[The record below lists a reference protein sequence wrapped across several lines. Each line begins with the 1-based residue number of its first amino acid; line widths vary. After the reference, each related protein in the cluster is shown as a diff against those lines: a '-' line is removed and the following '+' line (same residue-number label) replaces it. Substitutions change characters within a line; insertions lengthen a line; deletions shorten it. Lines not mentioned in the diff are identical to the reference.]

1 MRIYK
6 PKFWDQ
12 KISLVSLI
20 LLPFTILVKLI
31 ILLRKRLIKGEKFN
45 IPVICIGNIY
55 LGGTGKTPTAIL
67 IANELV
73 KIGKKPSIVRKY
85 YSDQEDEY
93 NLIKKHYK
101 SLSVNLKRSAAILDA
116 ENKSYD
122 SVILDDGFQDYKIK
136 KDLNII
142 CFNQNQLIGN
152 GMVIPSGPLRESLD
166 ALKDAQVV
174 IINGSKSLEFEQ
186 KILRYNKNLNIFYSN
201 YYPVNL
207 NEFKKKKL
215 LAVAGIANPK
225 NFFDL
230 LLKEGLEIEKK
241 MIFPDHYQFKKSEM
255 ENILKYA
262 EERNL
267 QIVMTEKDYFK
278 IKQFNH
284 NEIKYLKIILKID
297 NCEKLIKLIS
307 DKYD

>member
-1 MRIYK
+1 MKINK

-12 KISLVSLI
+12 KKSFYSII
-20 LLPFTILVKLI
+20 LFPFTVLVKLVI
-31 ILLRKRLIKGEKFN
+31 FFKKKFIKSKKFN

-73 KIGKKPSIVRKY
+73 KIGKKPSIIRKFY
-85 YSDQEDEY
+85 LDQEDEY
-93 NLIKKHYK
+93 ELIRKYHKDLH
-101 SLSVNLKRSAAILDA
+101 VNLKRSEAILEA

-122 SVILDDGFQDYKIK
+122 SVILDDGFQDYTIK
-136 KDLNII
+136 KNFNII

-166 ALKDAQVV
+166 ALKDSQVV
-174 IINGSKSLEFEQ
+174 IINGKKSLEFEQ
-186 KILRYNKNLNIFYSN
+186 KILQHNKNLYIFYSN
-201 YYPVNL
+201 YYSLNS

-215 LAVAGIANPK
+215 LALAGIANPK

-230 LLKEGLEIEKK
+230 LLKEGLDIEKK
-241 MIFPDHYQFKKSEM
+241 IIFPDHYQFKRSEIV
-255 ENILKYA
+255 NIVKYA
-262 EERNL
+262 NERNL

-278 IKQFNH
+278 VKKFNY

-297 NCEKLIKLIS
+297 NYEKLIKLIS

>member
-1 MRIYK
+1 MRINK

-122 SVILDDGFQDYKIK
+122 SVILDDGFQDYKIQ

-278 IKQFNH
+278 IKKFNY

>member
-1 MRIYK
+1 MRINK

-101 SLSVNLKRSAAILDA
+101 SLFVNLKRSTAILDA

-166 ALKDAQVV
+166 ALEDAQVV
-174 IINGSKSLEFEQ
+174 IINGNKNLEFEQ
-186 KILRYNKNLNIFYSN
+186 TILRYNKNLNIFYSN

-278 IKQFNH
+278 IKKFNY

>member
-1 MRIYK
+1 MRINK

-101 SLSVNLKRSAAILDA
+101 SLSVNLKRSTAILDA

-122 SVILDDGFQDYKIK
+122 SVILDDGF
-136 KDLNII
+136 
-142 CFNQNQLIGN
+142 GN
-152 GMVIPSGPLRESLD
+152 
-166 ALKDAQVV
+166 
-174 IINGSKSLEFEQ
+174 F
-186 KILRYNKNLNIFYSN
+186 
-201 YYPVNL
+201 
-207 NEFKKKKL
+207 
-215 LAVAGIANPK
+215 
-225 NFFDL
+225 
-230 LLKEGLEIEKK
+230 
-241 MIFPDHYQFKKSEM
+241 
-255 ENILKYA
+255 
-262 EERNL
+262 
-267 QIVMTEKDYFK
+267 T
-278 IKQFNH
+278 
-284 NEIKYLKIILKID
+284 
-297 NCEKLIKLIS
+297 
-307 DKYD
+307 

>member
-1 MRIYK
+1 MRINK

-12 KISLVSLI
+12 KISLFSLI
-20 LLPFTILVKLI
+20 LFPFTILVKLI
-31 ILLRKRLIKGEKFN
+31 IVFKKRLIKGKEFSL
-45 IPVICIGNIY
+45 PVICIGNIY

-73 KIGKKPSIVRKY
+73 KIGKKPCIVRKY
-85 YSDQEDEY
+85 YADQEDEY
-93 NLIKKHYK
+93 NLIRKHYK
-101 SLSVNLKRSAAILDA
+101 YLSINLKRSEAILDA
-116 ENKSYD
+116 KNKSHD
-122 SVILDDGFQDYKIK
+122 SVILDDGFQDYEIIK
-136 KDLNII
+136 DFNII

-166 ALKDAQVV
+166 ALQNAQVV
-174 IINGSKSLEFEQ
+174 IINGEKSLEFEQ
-186 KILRYNKNLNIFYSN
+186 KILQYNKNLNIFYSN
-201 YYPVNL
+201 YYPVNS

-230 LLKEGLEIEKK
+230 LLKEDLEIKKK
-241 MIFPDHYQFKKSEM
+241 MIFPDHYQFKKSEIV
-255 ENILKYA
+255 NIVKYA

-278 IKQFNH
+278 IKKFNY
-284 NEIKYLKIILKID
+284 NEIKYLKIKLKID

>member
-1 MRIYK
+1 MRINK

-101 SLSVNLKRSAAILDA
+101 SLSVNLKRSTAILDA

-122 SVILDDGFQDYKIK
+122 SVILDDGFQDYKIQ

-278 IKQFNH
+278 IKKFNY

>member
-101 SLSVNLKRSAAILDA
+101 SLFVNLKRSTAILDA

-278 IKQFNH
+278 IKKFNH

>member
-1 MRIYK
+1 MRINK

-12 KISLVSLI
+12 KISLFSLI
-20 LLPFTILVKLI
+20 LFPLAILVKLI
-31 ILLRKRLIKGEKFN
+31 IGFKKRIVKSEKFN
-45 IPVICIGNIY
+45 LPVICIGNIY

-73 KIGKKPSIVRKY
+73 KIGKKPFIVRKY
-85 YSDQEDEY
+85 YADQEDEY
-93 NLIKKHYK
+93 DLIREHYK
-101 SLSVNLKRSAAILDA
+101 YLSVNLKRSEAILDA
-116 ENKSYD
+116 ENKSCD
-122 SVILDDGFQDYKIK
+122 SVILDDGFQDYKIQ

-152 GMVIPSGPLRESLD
+152 GMVIPSGPLRESLA
-166 ALKDAQVV
+166 ALEDAQIV
-174 IINGSKSLEFEQ
+174 IINGKKNLEFEQ
-186 KILRYNKNLNIFYSN
+186 KILKYNKNLEIFYSN
-201 YYPVNL
+201 YYPINSG
-207 NEFKKKKL
+207 EFKKKRL
-215 LAVAGIANPK
+215 LAIAGIANPK

-230 LLKEGLEIEKK
+230 LLEEGLDIEKK
-241 MIFPDHYQFKKSEM
+241 MSFPDHYQFSKSEIS
-255 ENILKYA
+255 NIVKYA

-278 IKQFNH
+278 IKKFNY
-284 NEIKYLKIILKID
+284 NEIKYLRIILKIE

>member
-1 MRIYK
+1 MKINK

-12 KISLVSLI
+12 KISLFSLI
-20 LLPFTILVKLI
+20 LFPFTILVKLI
-31 ILLRKRLIKGEKFN
+31 IVFKKKLIKSEKFN

-85 YSDQEDEY
+85 YADQEDEY
-93 NLIKKHYK
+93 NLIRKHFK
-101 SLSVNLKRSAAILDA
+101 SLFINLKRSKAIFDA
-116 ENKSYD
+116 EKNSND

-142 CFNQNQLIGN
+142 CFNHNQLIGN
-152 GMVIPSGPLRESLD
+152 GMVIPAGPLREGLG
-166 ALKDAQVV
+166 ALEDAQVV
-174 IINGSKSLEFEQ
+174 IINGKQSLEFEQ
-186 KILRYNKNLNIFYSN
+186 KILKYNKNLKIFYSN
-201 YYPVNL
+201 YYSLNS

-230 LLKEGLEIEKK
+230 LLREGLEIEKK
-241 MIFPDHYQFKKSEM
+241 MIFPDHYQFKKSE
-255 ENILKYA
+255 IAHIIKYA

-267 QIVMTEKDYFK
+267 QIIMTEKDYFK
-278 IKQFNH
+278 IKKFNF
-284 NEIKYLKIILKID
+284 NKIKYLKIILKID

>member
-1 MRIYK
+1 MKINK

-12 KISLVSLI
+12 KISLFSLI
-20 LLPFTILVKLI
+20 LFPFTILVKLI
-31 ILLRKRLIKGEKFN
+31 IVFKKKIIKSEKFN

-85 YSDQEDEY
+85 YADQEDEC
-93 NLIKKHYK
+93 NLIRKHFK
-101 SLSVNLKRSAAILDA
+101 SLFVNLKRSKAIFDA
-116 ENKSYD
+116 EKNSHD
-122 SVILDDGFQDYKIK
+122 SVILDDGFQDYKIR

-142 CFNQNQLIGN
+142 CFNRNQLIGN
-152 GMVIPSGPLRESLD
+152 GMVIPAGPLRESLV
-166 ALKDAQVV
+166 ALEDAQVV
-174 IINGSKSLEFEQ
+174 IINGKQSFEFEQ
-186 KILRYNKNLNIFYSN
+186 KILKYNNNLNIFYSN
-201 YYPVNL
+201 YYSLNS

-230 LLKEGLEIEKK
+230 LLREGLEIEKK
-241 MIFPDHYQFKKSEM
+241 MIFPDHYQFKKSEIV
-255 ENILKYA
+255 NIIRYA
-262 EERNL
+262 EERDL

-278 IKQFNH
+278 TKKFNY

>member
-1 MRIYK
+1 MRINK

-122 SVILDDGFQDYKIK
+122 SVILDDGFQDYKIQ

-241 MIFPDHYQFKKSEM
+241 IIFPDHYQFKKSEM

-278 IKQFNH
+278 IKKFNY

>member
-1 MRIYK
+1 MKMNKPHFWKKKNILTYIFLPISIIYSI
-6 PKFWDQ
+6 F
-12 KISLVSLI
+12 L
-20 LLPFTILVKLI
+20 T
-31 ILLRKRLIKGEKFN
+31 LLRLFSKEIKFN
-45 IPVICIGNIY
+45 TKIICVGNIY

-101 SLSVNLKRSAAILDA
+101 SLSVNLKRSTAILDA

-166 ALKDAQVV
+166 ALEDAQVV
-174 IINGSKSLEFEQ
+174 IINGNKNLEFEQ
-186 KILRYNKNLNIFYSN
+186 TILRYNKNLNIFYSN

-207 NEFKKKKL
+207 NEFKNKKL

-230 LLKEGLEIEKK
+230 LLKEGLEIKKK
-241 MIFPDHYQFKKSEM
+241 MIFPDHYQFKKSEIV
-255 ENILKYA
+255 NIVKYA

-278 IKQFNH
+278 IKKFNF
-284 NEIKYLKIILKID
+284 NEIKYLKIILKIE
-297 NCEKLIKLIS
+297 NCEKLIKLVS
-307 DKYD
+307 DVYD

>member
-1 MRIYK
+1 MRINK

-12 KISLVSLI
+12 KISLFSLI
-20 LLPFTILVKLI
+20 LFPFTILVKLI
-31 ILLRKRLIKGEKFN
+31 IVFKKRLIKGKEFSL
-45 IPVICIGNIY
+45 PVICIGNIY

-73 KIGKKPSIVRKY
+73 KIGKKPCIVRKY
-85 YSDQEDEY
+85 YADQEDEY
-93 NLIKKHYK
+93 NLIRKHYK
-101 SLSVNLKRSAAILDA
+101 YLSINLKRSEAILDA
-116 ENKSYD
+116 KNKSHD
-122 SVILDDGFQDYKIK
+122 SVILDDGFQDYEIIK
-136 KDLNII
+136 DFNII

-166 ALKDAQVV
+166 ALQNAQVV
-174 IINGSKSLEFEQ
+174 IINGEKSLEFEQ
-186 KILRYNKNLNIFYSN
+186 KILQYNKNLNIFYSN
-201 YYPVNL
+201 YFPVNS
-207 NEFKKKKL
+207 NEFKKKRL

-241 MIFPDHYQFKKSEM
+241 IIFPDHYQFKKSEIV
-255 ENILKYA
+255 NIVKYA
-262 EERNL
+262 EEKKL

-278 IKQFNH
+278 IKKFNY
-284 NEIKYLKIILKID
+284 NEIKYLKIKLKID

>member
-1 MRIYK
+1 MKINK

-12 KISLVSLI
+12 KKSFYSII
-20 LLPFTILVKLI
+20 LFPFTVLVKLVI
-31 ILLRKRLIKGEKFN
+31 FFKKKFIKSKKFN

-73 KIGKKPSIVRKY
+73 KIGKKPSIIRKFY
-85 YSDQEDEY
+85 LDQEDEY
-93 NLIKKHYK
+93 ELIRKYHKDLH
-101 SLSVNLKRSAAILDA
+101 VNLKRSEAILEA

-122 SVILDDGFQDYKIK
+122 SVILDDGFQDYTIK
-136 KDLNII
+136 KNFNII

-166 ALKDAQVV
+166 ALKDSQVV
-174 IINGSKSLEFEQ
+174 IINGKKNLEFEQ
-186 KILRYNKNLNIFYSN
+186 KILQYNKNLYIFYSN
-201 YYPVNL
+201 YYSLNS

-215 LAVAGIANPK
+215 LALAGIANPK

-230 LLKEGLEIEKK
+230 LLKEGLDIEKK
-241 MIFPDHYQFKKSEM
+241 IIFPDHYQFKRSEIV
-255 ENILKYA
+255 NIVKYA
-262 EERNL
+262 NERNL

-278 IKQFNH
+278 VKKFNY

-297 NCEKLIKLIS
+297 NYEKLIKLIS

>member
-101 SLSVNLKRSAAILDA
+101 SLFVNLKRSTAILDA